1 MKFLPAN
8 RAAALVLMMASLA
21 GCKALVPYDSQF
33 ACAKSQD
40 YGKCMDVQSA
50 YEDAVAA
57 EPATVSRDKGAAKA
71 PKLDYRTRPV
81 ASDKTGAKGKSKA
94 APTGRVTPVE
104 FVPETA
110 MARYRNA
117 QYSEMAQLI
126 ESPVTPLV
134 KPPKVLRTLIV
145 SYSAGN
151 SLYMPRFVYYIAE
164 ESKFILGDYLKGGQD
179 DRTLFPNGS
188 PVAAS
193 R

>member
-1 MKFLPAN
+1 MTSLLAKRSFAL
-8 RAAALVLMMASLA
+8 ALVLGSLA

-57 EPATVSRDKGAAKA
+57 EPGTVSRDKAGAKA
-71 PKLDYRTRPV
+71 PKLDYRRMPV
-81 ASDKTGAKGKSKA
+81 ASERSGAKGKTKI
-94 APTGRVTPVE
+94 APTGRVTPVAYT
-104 FVPETA
+104 PENA
-110 MARYRNA
+110 MSRYRDA
-117 QYSEMAQLI
+117 QFREISSLI
-126 ESPVTPLV
+126 ENPVTPLV

-164 ESKFILGDYLKGGQD
+164 DAKFILGDYLKGGQD

-188 PVAAS
+188 PVAS
-193 R
+193 TR